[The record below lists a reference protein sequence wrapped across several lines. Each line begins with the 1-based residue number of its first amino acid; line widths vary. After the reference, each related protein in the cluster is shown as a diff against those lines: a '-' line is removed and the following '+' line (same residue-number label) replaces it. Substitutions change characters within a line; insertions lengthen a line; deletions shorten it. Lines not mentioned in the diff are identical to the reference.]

1 MTESW
6 SLSHNS
12 SCWLVEREID
22 SVRLSRLVLMLH
34 SFSFVKWVLGQGLYH
49 SPKFKYCI
57 LKIPGEDQE
66 GEKVSSLHHRHPWD
80 LGNLCHCPAGTEC
93 LLWFYTHAYT
103 HFFFLLGP
111 TPDIKGAFPFQ
122 EGKYEAQSGK
132 GKESWLVKR
141 VPANTQHNH

>member
-1 MTESW
+1 MPFFPPSPQRYIPTFICQLRQLGRFKLRIFNREEKKEDTACSLLMSKWNFLNDTGSW

-57 LKIPGEDQE
+57 LKIPGEDRE
-66 GEKVSSLHHRHPWD
+66 GEKVSTLHHRHPWD
-80 LGNLCHCPAGTEC
+80 LGN
-93 LLWFYTHAYT
+93 
-103 HFFFLLGP
+103 
-111 TPDIKGAFPFQ
+111 
-122 EGKYEAQSGK
+122 
-132 GKESWLVKR
+132 
-141 VPANTQHNH
+141 